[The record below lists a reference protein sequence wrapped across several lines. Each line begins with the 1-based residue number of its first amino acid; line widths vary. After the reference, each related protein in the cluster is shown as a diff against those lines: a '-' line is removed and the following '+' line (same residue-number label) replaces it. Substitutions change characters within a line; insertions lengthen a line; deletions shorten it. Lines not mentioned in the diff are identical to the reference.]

1 MNPHR
6 EHTVQCLSPA
16 GLHRIAYTEWGDAR
30 NPRVLV
36 CVHGLSRVGRDFDDL
51 ARALCADYRVV
62 CPDIVGRG
70 RSDWLADP
78 TDYQIPQYV
87 ADMVTLLARLDADSV
102 HWVGTSMGGL
112 IGVALAAMPDAPI
125 TRLVLNDVGPLLKAE
140 ALKRIA
146 EYLGQSPVFADFA
159 QAEAYIRAVS
169 ASFGLTTD
177 AQWRRLT
184 EVSLVA
190 AAGGGWRLH
199 YDPAIAVPLRTQGTG
214 SVDIDLWHIYDAIR
228 CPTLVVRGAQSDLL
242 DRTTLAAM
250 AIRGPHA
257 ATIEIP
263 EVGHAPMF
271 MDPGQIDI
279 VRNFLLNPKEKG
291 RQS

>member
-112 IGVALAAMPDAPI
+112 IGLALAAMPAAPI

-199 YDPAIAVPLRTQGTG
+199 YDPAIALPLRTQGSG

-279 VRNFLLNPKEKG
+279 VRNFLLNPMEKG

>member
-16 GLHRIAYTEWGDAR
+16 GLHRVAYTEWGDAR

-78 TDYQIPQYV
+78 THYQIPQYV

-112 IGVALAAMPDAPI
+112 IGLALAAMPDAPI

-146 EYLGQSPVFADFA
+146 EYLGQAPVFADFT

-177 AQWRRLT
+177 AQWRRLA

-190 AAGGGWRLH
+190 AEGGGWRLH

-214 SVDIDLWHIYDAIR
+214 SADIDLWHIYDAIR

-242 DRTTLAAM
+242 DRATLTAM
-250 AIRGPHA
+250 AARGPHA
-257 ATIEIP
+257 ATVEIP
-263 EVGHAPMF
+263 AVGHAPMF
-271 MDPGQIDI
+271 MDTGQIDI
-279 VRNFLLNPKEKG
+279 VRSFLLNPKEKG

>member
-1 MNPHR
+1 MNAHR

-112 IGVALAAMPDAPI
+112 IGLALAAMPDAPI

-199 YDPAIAVPLRTQGTG
+199 YDPAIALPLRTQGTG
-214 SVDIDLWHIYDAIR
+214 SVDIDLWHIYDAVR

-271 MDPGQIDI
+271 LDAGQIDI

>member
-1 MNPHR
+1 MIPYR
-6 EHTVQCLSPA
+6 EHAVQCLSPA
-16 GLHRIAYTEWGDAR
+16 GLHRVAYTEWGDPH

-70 RSDWLADP
+70 RSDWLSDP
-78 TDYQIPQYV
+78 SHYQIPQYLG
-87 ADMVTLLARLDADSV
+87 DMVTLLARLDADSV

-112 IGVALAAMPDAPI
+112 IGMALAALPHTPV

-146 EYLGQSPVFADFA
+146 EYLGQSPVFPDFA
-159 QAEAYIRAVS
+159 KAQAYIRAVS
-169 ASFGLTTD
+169 ASFGLTSE
-177 AQWRRLT
+177 AQWQRLT

-190 AAGGGWRLH
+190 ADGGGWRLH
-199 YDPAIAVPLRTQGTG
+199 YDPAIAAPLRTQGTG

-228 CPTLVVRGAQSDLL
+228 CETLVVRGAQSDLL
-242 DRTTLAAM
+242 DRATLAAM
-250 AIRGPHA
+250 ATRGPHA
-257 ATIEIP
+257 ATAEVP

-271 MDPGQIDI
+271 MDAGQIDI
-279 VRNFLLNPKEKG
+279 VRNFLLNPMEKG

>member
-112 IGVALAAMPDAPI
+112 IGLALAAMPDAPI

-199 YDPAIAVPLRTQGTG
+199 YDPAIALPLRTQGTG
-214 SVDIDLWHIYDAIR
+214 SVDIDLWHIYDAVR

-242 DRTTLAAM
+242 DRPTLAAM

-271 MDPGQIDI
+271 LDTGQIDI

>member
-1 MNPHR
+1 MNAHR

-112 IGVALAAMPDAPI
+112 IGLALAAMPDAPI

-199 YDPAIAVPLRTQGTG
+199 YDPAIALPLRTQGSG
-214 SVDIDLWHIYDAIR
+214 SVDIDLWHIYDAVR

-271 MDPGQIDI
+271 LDTGQIDI

>member
-199 YDPAIAVPLRTQGTG
+199 YDPAIALPLRTQGSG

-279 VRNFLLNPKEKG
+279 VRNFLLNPMEKG

>member
-146 EYLGQSPVFADFA
+146 QYLGQSPVFADFA

-199 YDPAIAVPLRTQGTG
+199 YDPAIALPLRTQGSG

-279 VRNFLLNPKEKG
+279 VRNFLLNPMEKG

>member
-279 VRNFLLNPKEKG
+279 VRNFLLNPMEKG

>member
-112 IGVALAAMPDAPI
+112 IGLALAAMPDAPI

-199 YDPAIAVPLRTQGTG
+199 YDPAIALPLRTLGTG
-214 SVDIDLWHIYDAIR
+214 SVDIDLWHIYDAVR

-242 DRTTLAAM
+242 DRPTLAAM

-271 MDPGQIDI
+271 LDTGQIDI